1 MILATSYSGATQ
13 NAIGSLVV
21 TTDVRVHVLTEDQA
35 GFARVLELLKAG
47 DNDEAERML
56 DRLSPVKAA
65 VLGTRFEING
75 NAVTFEGRSLPNIM
89 AQYVMRL
96 HNEGFALGPLERFAD
111 NLFQNPSF
119 RAINECF
126 LFIEANQMPITEDGC
141 FIGYRAVT
149 SDYKDIR
156 TRTFD
161 NSVGSVCEE
170 PRNMVDEDPNVT
182 WSNGLHVCS
191 LGYINGAGAGYG
203 HYNSPWVIV
212 KVNPRD
218 VVAVPRDY
226 HNTKMR
232 VCMFEVIGELD
243 KSLIAPTDKQS
254 YRETNAVFQHTDKEL
269 IAARK
274 FKELGE
280 KHRKRNDERGSG
292 EPLTVASFAQTGGY
306 DQYVAG
312 YEGRVYVAPT
322 ATPAPTPTAARPMS
336 PAIPGSARDI
346 ARKAFDDGD
355 FEMITDLKRSKKVS
369 LDRLGFTAAEQAVII
384 SAVQAVLTPDL
395 TDVATPAQADNN
407 SDYQLG
413 HQHGSTASR
422 FEPLRVNP
430 QYWNGYAEAW
440 KTNPNNQSKM

>member
-182 WSNGLHVCS
+182 CSNGLHVCS
-191 LGYINGAGAGYG
+191 LARVPEIVRASGARWDI
-203 HYNSPWVIV
+203 S
-212 KVNPRD
+212 
-218 VVAVPRDY
+218 
-226 HNTKMR
+226 
-232 VCMFEVIGELD
+232 
-243 KSLIAPTDKQS
+243 
-254 YRETNAVFQHTDKEL
+254 
-269 IAARK
+269 
-274 FKELGE
+274 
-280 KHRKRNDERGSG
+280 
-292 EPLTVASFAQTGGY
+292 
-306 DQYVAG
+306 
-312 YEGRVYVAPT
+312 T
-322 ATPAPTPTAARPMS
+322 A
-336 PAIPGSARDI
+336 
-346 ARKAFDDGD
+346 
-355 FEMITDLKRSKKVS
+355 
-369 LDRLGFTAAEQAVII
+369 
-384 SAVQAVLTPDL
+384 
-395 TDVATPAQADNN
+395 PAQGMAIT
-407 SDYQLG
+407 
-413 HQHGSTASR
+413 TA
-422 FEPLRVNP
+422 P
-430 QYWNGYAEAW
+430 G
-440 KTNPNNQSKM
+440 